1 MKRTWRTRRNNLGTV
16 ARAGSSW
23 SAILLSLLALA
34 CGAHDSPAAKRA
46 ASPDSARTAGAEVA
60 QASETDEW
68 TRGEVVKR
76 LDEAGLVVVD
86 SDRVVHHPGISSPG
100 FLLNVSGRSLELY
113 LFPTAADRKRET
125 ASLDTMPPAVPNANS
140 PRYIVSGNLVAIHV
154 SPRDVL
160 AERVANV
167 LTARHAGAP

>member
-1 MKRTWRTRRNNLGTV
+1 M
-16 ARAGSSW
+16 RAVLSS
-23 SAILLSLLALA
+23 SSILLSLLALA
-34 CGAHDSPAAKRA
+34 CGTHDAPAAKRT

-60 QASETDEW
+60 RAAQTDEW
-68 TRGEVVKR
+68 TRAEVVKR

-86 SDRVVHHPGISSPG
+86 SGRIVHHAGITVPG
-100 FLLNVSGRSLELY
+100 FLLEVSDSPLEVY
-113 LFPTAADRKRET
+113 LFPTAADRTRET
-125 ASLDTMPPAVPNANS
+125 SMLDTMPPAVPNANR

>member
-1 MKRTWRTRRNNLGTV
+1 MTG
-16 ARAGSSW
+16 ARA
-23 SAILLSLLALA
+23 SARSALLLVLA
-34 CGAHDSPAAKRA
+34 CGKHEAPAARR
-46 ASPDSARTAGAEVA
+46 ASPDSARATSAEVTRA
-60 QASETDEW
+60 AETDEW

-86 SDRVVHHPGISSPG
+86 SARVVHHAGIFVAG
-100 FLLNVSGRSLELY
+100 FLLEVSGSPLEVYLY
-113 LFPTAADRKRET
+113 PTAAERQRD
-125 ASLDTMPPAVPNANS
+125 AAALDTMPPPAPNAQR

-160 AERVANV
+160 AERVENV